1 MIPYEVYQSY
11 AQILIFITSF
21 NFIHRNQLDV
31 NEGKLLFGYVNEGKL
46 LFGYVKIVIHLSELN
61 QMWFMLFH
69 YQDLINNCVIVIFSK
84 RWVILMIQYYKQ
96 VIIKQILG
104 T

>member
-31 NEGKLLFGYVNEGKL
+31 NEGKLLFGYV
-46 LFGYVKIVIHLSELN
+46 KIVIHLSELN
-61 QMWFMLFH
+61 QMWFMMFH
-69 YQDLINNCVIVIFSK
+69 CQDLFINNCVIVIFSK